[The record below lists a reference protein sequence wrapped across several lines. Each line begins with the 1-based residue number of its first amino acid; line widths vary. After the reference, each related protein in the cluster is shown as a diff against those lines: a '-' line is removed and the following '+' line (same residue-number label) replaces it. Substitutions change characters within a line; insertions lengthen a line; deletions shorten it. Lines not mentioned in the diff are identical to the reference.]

1 MQLKAN
7 KINFK
12 QKEDRYVLKDIDF
25 YVNSGEVVGLVA
37 PSGFGKT
44 TLAKILAGYI
54 TPESGEVVFEGCR
67 REKNGYNPVQL
78 IFQHPEKSV
87 NPKWKMK
94 KIINESFTPSK
105 ELIEAMGI
113 KEGWM
118 NRWPSELSGGEL
130 QRFCVIRALSPKTKF
145 LIADEMTTMLDAIT
159 QAQIWNVVLDY
170 AKKNDIG
177 VVVISHEKALVHK
190 ICDRV
195 VNLEEFKEEQKQV
208 VQLNSL
214 IIQKFR
220 YKNMNLNI

>member
-1 MQLKAN
+1 MQLKAS

-12 QKEDRYVLKDIDF
+12 YNEDRYVLKDIDF

-177 VVVISHEKALVHK
+177 VVVISHEKALVDK

-195 VNLEEFKEEQKQV
+195 VNLEEFKEEQKEV
-208 VQLNSL
+208 V
-214 IIQKFR
+214 
-220 YKNMNLNI
+220 

>member
-1 MQLKAN
+1 MQLKAS

-12 QKEDRYVLKDIDF
+12 YNEDRYVLKDIDF
-25 YVNSGEVVGLVA
+25 YVNSSEVVGLVA

-54 TPESGEVVFEGCR
+54 TPESGEVVIEGCR

-78 IFQHPEKSV
+78 IFQHPEKYV

-195 VNLEEFKEEQKQV
+195 VNLEEFKEEQKEV
-208 VQLNSL
+208 V
-214 IIQKFR
+214 
-220 YKNMNLNI
+220 

>member
-1 MQLKAN
+1 MQLKAS

-12 QKEDRYVLKDIDF
+12 YNEDRYVLKDIDF

-159 QAQIWNVVLDY
+159 QAQIWDVVLDY

-177 VVVISHEKALVHK
+177 VIVISHEKALVDK

-195 VNLEEFKEEQKQV
+195 VNLEEFKEEQKEV
-208 VQLNSL
+208 V
-214 IIQKFR
+214 
-220 YKNMNLNI
+220 

>member
-1 MQLKAN
+1 MQLKAS

-12 QKEDRYVLKDIDF
+12 YNEDRYVLKDIDF
-25 YVNSGEVVGLVA
+25 YVNSGEVVGLVD

-54 TPESGEVVFEGCR
+54 TPESGEVVIEGCR

-195 VNLEEFKEEQKQV
+195 VNLEEFKEEQKEV
-208 VQLNSL
+208 V
-214 IIQKFR
+214 
-220 YKNMNLNI
+220 

>member
-1 MQLKAN
+1 MQLKAS

-12 QKEDRYVLKDIDF
+12 YNEDRYVLKDIDF

-54 TPESGEVVFEGCR
+54 TPESGEVVIEGCR

-130 QRFCVIRALSPKTKF
+130 QRFCVIRAISPKTKF
-145 LIADEMTTMLDAIT
+145 LIADEMTTMLEAIT
-159 QAQIWNVVLDY
+159 QAQIRNVVLDY
-170 AKKNDIG
+170 ARKNDIG
-177 VVVISHEKALVHK
+177 VVVISHEKALVEK

-195 VNLEEFKEEQKQV
+195 VNLEEFKEEQKEV
-208 VQLNSL
+208 V
-214 IIQKFR
+214 
-220 YKNMNLNI
+220 

>member
-1 MQLKAN
+1 MQLKAKN
-7 KINFK
+7 INFK
-12 QKEDRYVLKDIDF
+12 YNEDRYILKDIDF
-25 YVNSGEVVGLVA
+25 CVNSGEVVGLIA

-54 TPESGEVVFEGCR
+54 TPESGEVILEGCK

-94 KIINESFTPSK
+94 KIINEAFIPPK

-113 KEGWM
+113 KQGWM

-130 QRFCVIRALSPKTKF
+130 QRFCVIRALSPKTRF
-145 LIADEMTTMLDAIT
+145 LIADKMTTMLDAIT
-159 QAQIWNVVLDY
+159 QAQIWDVVLDY

-177 VVVISHEKALVHK
+177 VIVISHEKALVDK

-195 VNLEEFKEEQKQV
+195 VNLEEFKEEQKEV
-208 VQLNSL
+208 V
-214 IIQKFR
+214 
-220 YKNMNLNI
+220 

>member
-1 MQLKAN
+1 MQLKAKN
-7 KINFK
+7 INFK
-12 QKEDRYVLKDIDF
+12 YNDERYILKDIDF
-25 YVNSGEVVGLVA
+25 YINSGEVVGLVA

-177 VVVISHEKALVHK
+177 VVVISHEKALVDK

-195 VNLEEFKEEQKQV
+195 VDLEEFKEEQKEV
-208 VQLNSL
+208 V
-214 IIQKFR
+214 
-220 YKNMNLNI
+220 

>member
-1 MQLKAN
+1 MQLKAS

-12 QKEDRYVLKDIDF
+12 YNEDRYVLKDIDF

-54 TPESGEVVFEGCR
+54 TPESGEVVIEGCR

-177 VVVISHEKALVHK
+177 VVVISHEKALVEK

-195 VNLEEFKEEQKQV
+195 VNLEEFKEEQKEV
-208 VQLNSL
+208 V
-214 IIQKFR
+214 
-220 YKNMNLNI
+220 

>member
-1 MQLKAN
+1 MQLKAS

-12 QKEDRYVLKDIDF
+12 YNEDRYVLKDIDF

-54 TPESGEVVFEGCR
+54 TPESGEDVIEGCR

-177 VVVISHEKALVHK
+177 VVAISHEKALVHK

-195 VNLEEFKEEQKQV
+195 VNLEEFKEEQKEV
-208 VQLNSL
+208 V
-214 IIQKFR
+214 
-220 YKNMNLNI
+220 

>member
-1 MQLKAN
+1 MQLKAS

-12 QKEDRYVLKDIDF
+12 YNEDRYVLKDIDF

-54 TPESGEVVFEGCR
+54 TPESGEVVIEGCR

-94 KIINESFTPSK
+94 KIITESFTPSK

-195 VNLEEFKEEQKQV
+195 VNLEEFKEEQKEV
-208 VQLNSL
+208 V
-214 IIQKFR
+214 
-220 YKNMNLNI
+220 

>member
-1 MQLKAN
+1 MQLKTN

-12 QKEDRYVLKDIDF
+12 YNEDRYVLKDIDF

-170 AKKNDIG
+170 ARKNDIG
-177 VVVISHEKALVHK
+177 VVVISHEKALVEK

-195 VNLEEFKEEQKQV
+195 VNLEEFKEEQKEV
-208 VQLNSL
+208 V
-214 IIQKFR
+214 
-220 YKNMNLNI
+220 

>member
-1 MQLKAN
+1 MQLKAS

-12 QKEDRYVLKDIDF
+12 YNEDRYVLKDVDF

-54 TPESGEVVFEGCR
+54 TPESGEVVIEGCR

-170 AKKNDIG
+170 ARKNDIG

-195 VNLEEFKEEQKQV
+195 VNLEEFKEEQKEV
-208 VQLNSL
+208 V
-214 IIQKFR
+214 
-220 YKNMNLNI
+220 

>member
-1 MQLKAN
+1 MQLKAKN
-7 KINFK
+7 INFK
-12 QKEDRYVLKDIDF
+12 YNDERYILKDIDF
-25 YVNSGEVVGLVA
+25 YINSGEVVGLVA

-54 TPESGEVVFEGCR
+54 TPESGEVVLEGCR

-94 KIINESFTPSK
+94 KIINESFTASK

-177 VVVISHEKALVHK
+177 VVVISHEKALVDK

-195 VNLEEFKEEQKQV
+195 VNLEEFKEEQKEV
-208 VQLNSL
+208 V
-214 IIQKFR
+214 
-220 YKNMNLNI
+220 

>member
-1 MQLKAN
+1 MQLKAS
-7 KINFK
+7 KINFIYN
-12 QKEDRYVLKDIDF
+12 EERYVLKDIDF

-130 QRFCVIRALSPKTKF
+130 QRFCVIRALSPKTRF

-170 AKKNDIG
+170 ARKNDIG
-177 VVVISHEKALVHK
+177 VVVISHEKALVEK

-195 VNLEEFKEEQKQV
+195 VNLEEFKEEQKEV
-208 VQLNSL
+208 V
-214 IIQKFR
+214 
-220 YKNMNLNI
+220 

>member
-1 MQLKAN
+1 MQLKAS

-12 QKEDRYVLKDIDF
+12 YNEDRYVLKDIDF

-118 NRWPSELSGGEL
+118 NRWPRELSGGEL

-170 AKKNDIG
+170 ARKNDIG
-177 VVVISHEKALVHK
+177 VVVISHEKALVEK

-195 VNLEEFKEEQKQV
+195 VNLEEFKEEQKEV
-208 VQLNSL
+208 V
-214 IIQKFR
+214 
-220 YKNMNLNI
+220 

>member
-1 MQLKAN
+1 MQLKAS

-12 QKEDRYVLKDIDF
+12 YNEDRYVLKDIDF

-37 PSGFGKT
+37 PSGLGKT

-177 VVVISHEKALVHK
+177 VVVISHEKALVEK

-195 VNLEEFKEEQKQV
+195 VNLEEFKEEQKEV
-208 VQLNSL
+208 V
-214 IIQKFR
+214 
-220 YKNMNLNI
+220 

>member
-1 MQLKAN
+1 MQLKAS

-12 QKEDRYVLKDIDF
+12 YNEDRYVLKDIDF

-177 VVVISHEKALVHK
+177 AVVISHEKALVEK

-195 VNLEEFKEEQKQV
+195 VNLEEFKEEQKEV
-208 VQLNSL
+208 V
-214 IIQKFR
+214 
-220 YKNMNLNI
+220 

>member
-1 MQLKAN
+1 MQLKAS

-12 QKEDRYVLKDIDF
+12 YNEDRYVLKDIDF

-94 KIINESFTPSK
+94 KIISESFTPSK

-177 VVVISHEKALVHK
+177 VVVISHVKALVHK

-195 VNLEEFKEEQKQV
+195 VNLEEFKEEQKEV
-208 VQLNSL
+208 V
-214 IIQKFR
+214 
-220 YKNMNLNI
+220 